1 MDARA
6 PARHDGPMTTLLTPR
21 TAAWLVAL
29 ASAALLLGALAF
41 QYLGDLAPC
50 PLCIR
55 QRYPHALAIAL
66 ALLSLAL
73 PPMGARIALAL
84 AGLSLLAG
92 VFIGIDH
99 AGIEYGWWPGS
110 AECTP
115 AAPTPGSLAELNA
128 QLAAPAPPRC
138 DAPAWTLFG
147 LSLAGYNVLA
157 SLPLAAL
164 ALGAA
169 LKGHRPGDRA

>member
-1 MDARA
+1 
-6 PARHDGPMTTLLTPR
+6 
-21 TAAWLVAL
+21 
-29 ASAALLLGALAF
+29 LGALAF
-41 QYLGDLAPC
+41 QYAGDLAPC

-55 QRYPHALAIAL
+55 QRYPHGFAIAL
-66 ALLSLAL
+66 AALSLAL
-73 PPMGARIALAL
+73 PPKGARIALAL

-92 VFIGIDH
+92 IVIGIDH

-115 AAPTPGSLAELNA
+115 ATPAPGSLAELNA
-128 QLAAPAPPRC
+128 QLASPAPPRC

-147 LSLAGYNVLA
+147 VSLAGYNVLFSA
-157 SLPLAAL
+157 PLAAL

-169 LKGHRPGDRA
+169 RKGRQG

>member
-6 PARHDGPMTTLLTPR
+6 PARHHGPMTMLLAPR
-21 TAAWLVAL
+21 TAAGLVAL
-29 ASAALLLGALAF
+29 GSAALLLGALAF

-66 ALLSLAL
+66 AVLSLAL
-73 PPMGARIALAL
+73 SPKGARAALAL
-84 AGLSLLAG
+84 AGLTLLAG
-92 VFIGIDH
+92 IGIGVDH
-99 AGIEYGWWPGS
+99 TGIEYGWWQGS

-128 QLAAPAPPRC
+128 QLATPAPPRC

-147 LSLAGYNVLA
+147 LSLAGYNVAA

-169 LKGHRPGDRA
+169 FKGHRAGDRP